1 MTLIFNDY
9 VYGKQTEK
17 CVFERKQYFIPKGL
31 CVIVMIWVYL
41 ICFGG
46 GGGGG
51 GCSFLFQTHIL
62 PHNKHNM
69 NDNIYYILPS
79 IIYHYNI

>member
-31 CVIVMIWVYL
+31 CVIVIVMVWVYL

-51 GCSFLFQTHIL
+51 GWGVPFCSKLTFYPKIKTKTI
-62 PHNKHNM
+62 
-69 NDNIYYILPS
+69 
-79 IIYHYNI
+79 